1 MGGCGGADGGGGGG
15 GGWHAHDIAITNI
28 VWRVMPTA
36 TACGLLLVSHVSAEK
51 EGGTGPSTTRD
62 ERGQG

>member
-1 MGGCGGADGGGGGG
+1 V
-15 GGWHAHDIAITNI
+15 WHAHDIAITNI